1 MIARAGLLAAALLL
15 SPPAASHDDVDEGS
29 AAIAADLAGDWQ
41 IVPTD
46 GAPACTVT
54 LGRAPARDGWQAS
67 AEAVCAAT
75 APAIAGVA
83 GWTFEDGMRLLDA
96 KGETLMRF
104 EEDETALP
112 SSPSVAAPAFYLVP
126 AIPGFARL
134 RQPTEWEGEWQLTA
148 AGQKPCIL
156 RFGPPEQRDALHQGG
171 SVTVQR
177 CRSKALAR
185 MEHWYLEGMQLMLA
199 GPNDAQIAFAPDGA
213 ETHRSDDGG
222 WRLGTSDGPSG
233 QR

>member
-15 SPPAASHDDVDEGS
+15 GTPAASQEDVDQGS

-46 GAPACTVT
+46 GAPACRVT
-54 LGRAPARDGWQAS
+54 LGLAPARGGWQAS
-67 AEAVCAAT
+67 AEVLCAAT
-75 APAIAGVA
+75 APAAAGVA

-96 KGETLMRF
+96 TGATLMRF

-134 RQPTEWEGEWQLTA
+134 RQPAEWEGTWQITT
-148 AGQKPCIL
+148 AGQKPCVI
-156 RFGPPEQRDALHQGG
+156 RFGPHEQRDALHQGG
-171 SVTVQR
+171 SVTIER

-185 MEHWYLEGMQLMLA
+185 MDHWFLEGMQLMLA
-199 GPNDAQIAFAPDGA
+199 GPDDAQIAFAPDGA
-213 ETHRSDDGG
+213 DTHRSDDGR
-222 WRLGTSDGPSG
+222 WRLGPGQGLGPRG
-233 QR
+233 